1 MFTGFVGHRELFK
14 GVINDLNNF
23 KEYYLCRRNSGRK
36 LGDLKE
42 KLTVKWGEEG
52 WEHVL
57 ACNPPQKFF
66 YYSPLIL
73 STPQF
78 PTAASYVLE
87 VLLHYSELW
96 SIHLQAVLCHQ
107 WFCAHDASP
116 YMRWALSLSCENMY
130 FKVNFSKLKF
140 CVIIIEGENI
150 LQHKYIN
157 EMNSS

>member
-57 ACNPPQKFF
+57 ACTTTFKKFYKSSF
-66 YYSPLIL
+66 L
-73 STPQF
+73 SLTFKLLSQHPMF
-78 PTAASYVLE
+78 WRYCCIIVNCE
-87 VLLHYSELW
+87 VFTYKLLFAIDDFAHTTLRHIRREFC
-96 SIHLQAVLCHQ
+96 LCHAKI
-107 WFCAHDASP
+107 F
-116 YMRWALSLSCENMY
+116 
-130 FKVNFSKLKF
+130 
-140 CVIIIEGENI
+140 
-150 LQHKYIN
+150 
-157 EMNSS
+157 